1 MPECNRSQT
10 PSIMFQSGEVT
21 ILMEILTFPL
31 SFFEFCL
38 NFPAF
43 LRQIHGS
50 TKKISA
56 AVPRRTNC
64 PWLSLKRRTIPKQ
77 KLLICNLANEN
88 GYVCR
93 VFFHRP
99 KGNAVGGALNWAS
112 FPLLDLVFR
121 AACPAPNIIVDDL
134 HRSYSNT
141 RRPRRNLL
149 RTAGSGPISSMLL
162 TRPQTLRSQLELTL
176 VRS

>member
-1 MPECNRSQT
+1 MQPVANSPT
-10 PSIMFQSGEVT
+10 MFQSGGVT
-21 ILMEILTFPL
+21 KLMESLTFQL
-31 SFFEFCL
+31 SPFEFYL

-56 AVPRRTNC
+56 AVPRRTKRLAARSNNC

-77 KLLICNLANEN
+77 KLLIRNLANEN

-99 KGNAVGGALNWAS
+99 KGNAVG
-112 FPLLDLVFR
+112 
-121 AACPAPNIIVDDL
+121 
-134 HRSYSNT
+134 
-141 RRPRRNLL
+141 
-149 RTAGSGPISSMLL
+149 
-162 TRPQTLRSQLELTL
+162 
-176 VRS
+176 